1 MNGKNLFD
9 KQNRSPT
16 FLEQTVCSSDL
27 DMNRTMTSFPAD
39 FSRTR
44 DEQEV
49 SPGIINETTSA
60 ARSLKSRQPIQVVG
74 VEQLTGEI
82 ASAWNGLRSQQP
94 QKESPYFAIEFT
106 QAVAA
111 IRDDVQ
117 IAIFRDADGEID
129 AFLPFQKTSAS
140 LLEPIGGR
148 LNDVHGILGGRNLTS
163 QQILAGLSSM
173 GIRSASFHA
182 AADFH
187 GSDERF
193 QFREL
198 QTHHLDLSDGWDAY
212 YRWAKKNSTTIKRH
226 GQKSRAMARRHG
238 EIRFEFQNADPAVLE
253 ELIALKRAKYQRT
266 KTFDILSVEWAA
278 DLLRR
283 IHQVQTDEFSGILST
298 LHVGDRLVAAH
309 FGMLTDQML
318 HYWFPTFDVE
328 FNQFSPGTELLL
340 RVAKECCNRNLGKLD
355 LGFGDDE
362 YKFRFSNGND
372 RVSCGLM
379 TDSKIGFQAA
389 KTRYFLRQRLKSMPL
404 KPAVKRV
411 LRKVYPG
418 FGGWNF
424 K

>member
-1 MNGKNLFD
+1 MVGG
-9 KQNRSPT
+9 
-16 FLEQTVCSSDL
+16 
-27 DMNRTMTSFPAD
+27 
-39 FSRTR
+39 
-44 DEQEV
+44 QEV
-49 SPGIINETTSA
+49 GLGIFNETTSVIQN
-60 ARSLKSRQPIQVVG
+60 LTSRQQIEVVG
-74 VEQLTGEI
+74 PDQLTGEI
-82 ASAWNGLRSQQP
+82 EAAWKRLRAEQP

-117 IAIFRDADGEID
+117 VAVFRDADGEIE
-129 AFLPFQKTSAS
+129 ALLPFQKTSAT

-148 LNDVHGILGGRNLTS
+148 LNDVHGILGGRNLS
-163 QQILAGLSSM
+163 ADQILNGLASI

-182 AADFH
+182 ADFLGAD
-187 GSDERF
+187 EQF

-198 QTHHLDLSDGWDAY
+198 QTHHLDLSGGWDAY
-212 YRWAKKNSTTIKRH
+212 YRWAKKNSSTIKRH
-226 GQKSRAMARRHG
+226 GQKSRAMERKYG
-238 EIRFEFQNADPAVLE
+238 EIRFEFQNADEAVLE
-253 ELIALKRAKYQRT
+253 EMIALKRAKYQRT

-278 DLLRR
+278 DLLRH
-283 IHQVQTDEFSGILST
+283 IHQIRTDEFSGILST

-318 HYWFPTFDVE
+318 HYWFPTFDIE

-340 RVAKECCNRNLGKLD
+340 RVAKESCNRNLGKLD
-355 LGFGDDE
+355 LGFGDDD
-362 YKFRFSNGND
+362 YKFKFSNGND

-379 TDSKIGFQAA
+379 TDNKIGFQAA
-389 KTRYFLRQRLKSMPL
+389 KARYILRQRLKAMPL

-418 FGGWNF
+418 FGDWNF

>member
-1 MNGKNLFD
+1 
-9 KQNRSPT
+9 
-16 FLEQTVCSSDL
+16 
-27 DMNRTMTSFPAD
+27 MTSFPAD
-39 FSRTR
+39 FSRASV
-44 DEQEV
+44 EQEV
-49 SPGIINETTSA
+49 GLKIFNETTSV
-60 ARSLKSRQPIQVVG
+60 ARNSTSPYQIQVVG
-74 VEQLTGEI
+74 AGQLTGEI
-82 ASAWNGLRSQQP
+82 AAAWNRMRVEQP
-94 QKESPYFAIEFT
+94 QKESPYFSIEFT

-117 IAIFRDADGEID
+117 IAVFRDAEGEIE
-129 AFLPFQKTSAS
+129 ALLPFQKTSAT

-148 LNDVHGILGGRNLTS
+148 LNDVHGILGGRNLS
-163 QQILAGLSSM
+163 AKQILAGLESI

-187 GSDERF
+187 GTNDRF

-198 QTHHLDLSDGWDAY
+198 QTHHLDLSEGWEAY
-212 YRWAKKNSTTIKRH
+212 YKWAKKNSSTIKRH
-226 GQKSRAMARRHG
+226 GQKSRAMARKFG
-238 EIRFEFQNADPAVLE
+238 EIRFEFRNADPAVLE

-278 DLLRR
+278 DLLRH
-283 IHQVQTDEFSGILST
+283 IHEIQTDEFSGILST
-298 LHVGDRLVAAH
+298 LHAGDRLVAAH

-318 HYWFPTFDVE
+318 HYWFPTFDIE

-340 RVAKECCNRNLGKLD
+340 RVAKECCDRNLDKLD
-355 LGFGDDE
+355 LGFGDDD
-362 YKFRFSNGND
+362 YKFKFSNGND
-372 RVSCGLM
+372 KVSCGLM
-379 TDSKIGFQAA
+379 TDSKIAFQTA
-389 KTRYFLRQRLKSMPL
+389 KARYHWRQRLKSMPL

>member
-1 MNGKNLFD
+1 
-9 KQNRSPT
+9 
-16 FLEQTVCSSDL
+16 
-27 DMNRTMTSFPAD
+27 MTSLPAD
-39 FSRTR
+39 LSRTSLR
-44 DEQEV
+44 QED
-49 SPGIINETTSA
+49 GLKFFHETTSVA
-60 ARSLKSRQPIQVVG
+60 ANLKSRHQIQVVG
-74 VEQLTGEI
+74 ADQLTGEI
-82 ASAWNGLRSQQP
+82 ASAWNRLRAEQP
-94 QKESPYFAIEFT
+94 QKETPYFAIEFT

-117 IAIFRDADGEID
+117 IAIFRDAEGEIE
-129 AFLPFQKTSAS
+129 ALLPFQKTSTS
-140 LLEPIGGR
+140 FLEPIGGR
-148 LNDVHGILGGRNLTS
+148 LNDVHGILGGQNLS
-163 QQILAGLSSM
+163 ADDILEGLASI

-187 GSDERF
+187 GTDERF

-212 YRWAKKNSTTIKRH
+212 YKWAKKNSSTIKRH
-226 GQKSRAMARRHG
+226 GQKSRAMARKYG
-238 EIRFEFQNADPAVLE
+238 DIRFEFQNTDPAVLE
-253 ELIALKRAKYQRT
+253 QLIALKRAKYQRT

-278 DLLRR
+278 DLLRHLHP
-283 IHQVQTDEFSGILST
+283 IQSNEFSGILST
-298 LHVGDRLVAAH
+298 LHAGDRLVAAH

-318 HYWFPTFDVE
+318 HYWFPTFDIE

-340 RVAKECCNRNLGKLD
+340 RVAKECCDRNLDKLD
-355 LGFGDDE
+355 LGFGDDD
-362 YKFRFSNGND
+362 YKFKFSNGND

-379 TDSKIGFQAA
+379 TDSKIAFQAA
-389 KTRYFLRQRLKSMPL
+389 KARYIWRQRLKAMPL